1 VAESRGLILNVD
13 DYEASRYARSQMLQ
27 RAGFEVLEA
36 GTGAESI
43 RLASERRPDLV
54 LLDVNLPD
62 MDGFEV
68 CRRLRAQTATLT
80 VPIVHISAT
89 FLSDRAEELAYEGG
103 ADSYLTDPVEPA
115 VLMAT
120 IHSLLRLRRAEE
132 GLRAASRNWQVTFDA
147 IGDGICLLTSDG
159 TVARCNGAFAALL
172 DAAPADLV
180 GRPWKEVWRRLGGGE
195 EPSPTAL
202 VARSRRRESFDLQ
215 REQGWF
221 RLLVDPVLDGE
232 SVTGLVCIVADV
244 TIERQAADVRAALF
258 AREQEAREEAEASNR
273 AKDEFLAMLGHEL
286 RNPLD
291 VIGTAV
297 RVLDSQTEE
306 PAPDAGTTR
315 RAQGVIARQ
324 VHQLGRLV
332 DDLLDVGRVT
342 TGKIRLV
349 KVPVNLA
356 DTVER
361 CAAGLVPEGVAPAHR
376 ITVRAEPIWVE
387 ADQARVEQIVMNL
400 LSNAVKYTATGG
412 AIEIVVTGD
421 GHTARLSVRD
431 TGVGMTPYMLER
443 VFDLFFQG
451 ERTLER
457 AEGGLGI
464 GLTLVR
470 RLAEMHDGRVEAE
483 SPGPGRGTTVT
494 VEMPRIAAPAEAPGA
509 PPLPAPSP
517 QRILIVEDSRDSRD
531 MLRYLLER
539 AGHEVHEAAD
549 GPSGVDAILKV
560 RPDIALVD
568 VGLPGL
574 DGYEVARRVR
584 ADEAG
589 AKVRLVALTGY
600 GLPEDHRRSQ
610 EAGFDAHLVKPVDP
624 ARLAAAIGAPAVS

>member
-27 RAGFEVLEA
+27 RSGFQVLEA
-36 GTGAESI
+36 GTGAEAL
-43 RLASERRPDLV
+43 RLASDVGPDLV

-68 CRRLRAQTATLT
+68 CRRLRAQPITLT

-89 FLSDRAEELAYEGG
+89 FLSDRAEQLAYEGG

-115 VLMAT
+115 VLLAT

-132 GLRAASRNWQVTFDA
+132 GLRAASREWRATFDA
-147 IGDGICLLTSDG
+147 IGDGICLLAPDG
-159 TVARCNGAFAALL
+159 TVARCNVAFATLL
-172 DAAPADLV
+172 DRAPADLV
-180 GRPWKEVWRRLGGGE
+180 GRPWAEIWRRLGGAE
-195 EPSPTAL
+195 EPSPTAR
-202 VARSRRRESFDLQ
+202 VERTRRRETFDLH

-221 RLLVDPVLDGE
+221 RLLVDPVLEDE
-232 SVTGLVCIVADV
+232 SVTGLVCIVTDV

-297 RVLDSQTEE
+297 RVLDSPTGE
-306 PAPDAGTTR
+306 PDRDAGITR
-315 RAQGVIARQ
+315 RARAVLARQ
-324 VHQLGRLV
+324 VLQLGRLV

-356 DTVER
+356 DTVQR
-361 CAAGLVPEGVAPAHR
+361 SVGGLAPEGGTPAHR

-400 LSNAVKYTATGG
+400 LSNAVKYTAPGG
-412 AIEIVVTGD
+412 DIEISVTGD
-421 GHTARLSVRD
+421 GRTARLAVRD
-431 TGVGMTPYMLER
+431 TGVGMTPHMLER

-470 RLAEMHDGRVEAE
+470 RLAEMHGGRVEAK
-483 SPGPGRGTTVT
+483 SPGQGRGTTVT
-494 VEMPRIAAPAEAPGA
+494 VELPQIAAPAETPGA
-509 PPLPAPSP
+509 PPPARPSP
-517 QRILIVEDSRDSRD
+517 RRILIVEDSRDSRD
-531 MLRYLLER
+531 MLRYLLEH

-549 GPSGVDAILKV
+549 GPSGVEAILKV

-584 ADEAG
+584 ADAAG
-589 AKVRLVALTGY
+589 GKVRLVALTGY
-600 GLPEDHRRSQ
+600 GLPDDHRRSQ

-624 ARLAAAIGAPAVS
+624 GRLAAVIEAPAR

>member
-1 VAESRGLILNVD
+1 
-13 DYEASRYARSQMLQ
+13 
-27 RAGFEVLEA
+27 
-36 GTGAESI
+36 
-43 RLASERRPDLV
+43 
-54 LLDVNLPD
+54 
-62 MDGFEV
+62 
-68 CRRLRAQTATLT
+68 
-80 VPIVHISAT
+80 
-89 FLSDRAEELAYEGG
+89 
-103 ADSYLTDPVEPA
+103 
-115 VLMAT
+115 
-120 IHSLLRLRRAEE
+120 
-132 GLRAASRNWQVTFDA
+132 
-147 IGDGICLLTSDG
+147 
-159 TVARCNGAFAALL
+159 
-172 DAAPADLV
+172 
-180 GRPWKEVWRRLGGGE
+180 
-195 EPSPTAL
+195 
-202 VARSRRRESFDLQ
+202 
-215 REQGWF
+215 
-221 RLLVDPVLDGE
+221 
-232 SVTGLVCIVADV
+232 VCIVSDV

-297 RVLDSQTEE
+297 RVLDSPTGE
-306 PAPDAGTTR
+306 ADRDAGTTR
-315 RAQGVIARQ
+315 RARGVLARQ
-324 VHQLGRLV
+324 VLQLGRLV

-361 CAAGLVPEGVAPAHR
+361 SVGGLAPEGGTPAHR

-400 LSNAVKYTATGG
+400 LSNAVKYTAPGG
-412 AIEIVVTGD
+412 AIEIAVTGD
-421 GHTARLSVRD
+421 GRTARLAVRD

-470 RLAEMHDGRVEAE
+470 RLAEMHGGRVEAE
-483 SPGPGRGTTVT
+483 SPGQGRGTTVT
-494 VEMPRIAAPAEAPGA
+494 VELPEITAPTEAPGA
-509 PPLPAPSP
+509 PPPSRPSP
-517 QRILIVEDSRDSRD
+517 RRILIVEDSRDSRD

-549 GPSGVDAILKV
+549 GPSGVEAILKV

-584 ADEAG
+584 ADAAG
-589 AKVRLVALTGY
+589 GKVRLVALTGY
-600 GLPEDHRRSQ
+600 GLPDDHRRSQ

-624 ARLAAAIGAPAVS
+624 ARLAAVIEAPAR